1 MEDDENSPFRAITMK
16 QDFIRSLE
24 FSINADTTTYKNSIL
39 SSKQIL
45 RFTYYNLANTYVDKL
60 NNSYLNNKPKAL
72 IWKVEDLVK
81 KIISNGQDLSNE
93 VKTFE
98 NLN

>member
-1 MEDDENSPFRAITMK
+1 MLIQP
-16 QDFIRSLE
+16 
-24 FSINADTTTYKNSIL
+24 TYKNSVL

-45 RFTYYNLANTYVDKL
+45 RFTYYNLANTYIDKL
-60 NNSYLNNKPKAL
+60 NNSYLNDKPKAL

-81 KIISNGQDLSNE
+81 KIISNGQDLTNE

>member
-1 MEDDENSPFRAITMK
+1 MK
-16 QDFIRSLE
+16 QDFIGSLE
-24 FSINADTTTYKNSIL
+24 FSISADTTAYKNSVL

-45 RFTYYNLANTYVDKL
+45 RFTYYNLANTYIDKL
-60 NNSYLNNKPKAL
+60 NNSYLNDKPKSL

-81 KIISNGQDLSNE
+81 KIISNGQDLTNE